1 MYYDM
6 NKFKKKWVFYPQT
19 CIVQWRTVYL
29 FLHFGDFLKYFNTL
43 NTNLQ
48 KNGHF
53 NTNFIGYYG
62 LYEVRKVQTGIKKE
76 RNLERVGK
84 KKYGYAYKDI
94 SKFKRGNKRSI

>member
-1 MYYDM
+1 ME
-6 NKFKKKWVFYPQT
+6 
-19 CIVQWRTVYL
+19 
-29 FLHFGDFLKYFNTL
+29 FLS
-43 NTNLQ
+43 TNLYRLVADRIFILTFWGFPEIFSHTKHKFT

-53 NTNFIGYYG
+53 NTDFIGYYG
-62 LYEVRKVQTGIKKE
+62 LHEIRKVQTGIKKE